1 MYDSAEAIHIDSSI
15 SKYLHAKK
23 ISQHDN
29 LCSYKK
35 IALSQEQYNKLS
47 DEEKE
52 PLSYEDSPLDEYCG
66 NLTLNY
72 LTQLIDNNDIGSK
85 MARYLIG
92 NLNMLII
99 QLKLLKQ
106 GH

>member
-1 MYDSAEAIHIDSSI
+1 MLILNLTPDQYIRLSLEEE
-15 SKYLHAKK
+15 K
-23 ISQHDN
+23 ILQSY
-29 LCSYKK
+29 YKK

-85 MARYLIG
+85 MTRYLIN

>member
-1 MYDSAEAIHIDSSI
+1 MLILNLTPDQYIRLSEEEQ
-15 SKYLHAKK
+15 K
-23 ISQHDN
+23 ILQSY
-29 LCSYKK
+29 YKK
-35 IALSQEQYNKLS
+35 VALSQEQYNKLS

-85 MARYLIG
+85 MTRYLI
-92 NLNMLII
+92 NKLSMLII

>member
-1 MYDSAEAIHIDSSI
+1 MIILNLTPDQYIRLSEEEQ
-15 SKYLHAKK
+15 K
-23 ISQHDN
+23 ILQSY
-29 LCSYKK
+29 YKK
-35 IALSQEQYNKLS
+35 VALSQEQYNKLS

-72 LTQLIDNNDIGSK
+72 LTQLIGNNDIGSK
-85 MARYLIG
+85 MTRYLI
-92 NLNMLII
+92 NKLNMLII

>member
-1 MYDSAEAIHIDSSI
+1 MIILNLTPDQYIRLSEEEQ
-15 SKYLHAKK
+15 K
-23 ISQHDN
+23 ILQ
-29 LCSYKK
+29 LYYKK
-35 IALSQEQYNKLS
+35 VALSQEQYNKLS

-85 MARYLIG
+85 MTRYLI
-92 NLNMLII
+92 NKLNMLII

>member
-1 MYDSAEAIHIDSSI
+1 MLILNLTPDQYIRLSEEEQ
-15 SKYLHAKK
+15 K
-23 ISQHDN
+23 ILQSY
-29 LCSYKK
+29 YKK
-35 IALSQEQYNKLS
+35 VALSQEQYNKLS

-85 MARYLIG
+85 MVRHLIG

-106 GH
+106 VH

>member
-1 MYDSAEAIHIDSSI
+1 MLILNLTPDQYIRLSEGEQ
-15 SKYLHAKK
+15 K
-23 ISQHDN
+23 ILQSY
-29 LCSYKK
+29 YKK

-85 MARYLIG
+85 MTRYLI
-92 NLNMLII
+92 NKLNMLII